1 MNASGYILFHTSS
14 AAFRAERLATRSGL
28 AAPRLVPTPR
38 ELSSDC
44 GVCLRFEAPAS
55 SPGEAPG
62 GPPADPS
69 GEAAARAARVA
80 RDWLERERIPY
91 DQVVAPG

>member
-1 MNASGYILFHTSS
+1 MNHGYILFHTSS
-14 AAFRAERLATRSGL
+14 AAFRAERLAPSSGL

-44 GVCLRFEAPAS
+44 GVCLRFES
-55 SPGEAPG
+55 
-62 GPPADPS
+62 PPA
-69 GEAAARAARVA
+69 GERAAAAA

-91 DQVVAPG
+91 DRIAVPS

>member
-1 MNASGYILFHTSS
+1 MTSGYILFHTSS
-14 AAFRAERLATRSGL
+14 AAFRAERLAPSSGL

-44 GVCLRFEAPAS
+44 GVCLRFEAPPTGEPAGEPAGESAAS
-55 SPGEAPG
+55 A
-62 GPPADPS
+62 
-69 GEAAARAARVA
+69 A

-91 DQVVAPG
+91 DRIAAPS